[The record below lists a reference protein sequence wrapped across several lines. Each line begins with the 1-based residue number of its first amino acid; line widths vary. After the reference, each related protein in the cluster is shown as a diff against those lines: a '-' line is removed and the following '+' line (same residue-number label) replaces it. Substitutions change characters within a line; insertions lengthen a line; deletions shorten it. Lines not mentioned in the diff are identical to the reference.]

1 LARRA
6 LLIAIALPLALAAN
20 WIRLTGLL
28 VLTDGLGAR
37 AGLSVF
43 EGPASP
49 LLFAAALGAVLAVG
63 WRLEDRDAPP
73 PTGVVP
79 YAPSATRSPNATT
92 RESDVRRG
100 AVLFGLAVVL
110 CVAVVW
116 RRGHNVTAEPVA
128 AAQNTHVLY
137 ADVAGWYERTPDEVA
152 ILSPFDLS
160 LEGIASGLPYD
171 LGEWRGQDRALSD
184 DIGRWLSDPDVAL
197 TRTYVRADGAVVWLS
212 AFGSRGDKSFH
223 LFEHTPLTCYPL
235 SGWKIQ
241 SLERTAV
248 EMGPRPLTVEL
259 GKAVS
264 GGDQLA
270 FATVYLWDSPSR
282 DSKEGVVSL
291 RLAAPVVGDMTW
303 DDARV
308 LLVDDFLRQM
318 FLGTL
323 SWSAF

>member
-1 LARRA
+1 
-6 LLIAIALPLALAAN
+6 
-20 WIRLTGLL
+20 
-28 VLTDGLGAR
+28 
-37 AGLSVF
+37 
-43 EGPASP
+43 
-49 LLFAAALGAVLAVG
+49 
-63 WRLEDRDAPP
+63 
-73 PTGVVP
+73 
-79 YAPSATRSPNATT
+79 
-92 RESDVRRG
+92 
-100 AVLFGLAVVL
+100 
-110 CVAVVW
+110 
-116 RRGHNVTAEPVA
+116 VA